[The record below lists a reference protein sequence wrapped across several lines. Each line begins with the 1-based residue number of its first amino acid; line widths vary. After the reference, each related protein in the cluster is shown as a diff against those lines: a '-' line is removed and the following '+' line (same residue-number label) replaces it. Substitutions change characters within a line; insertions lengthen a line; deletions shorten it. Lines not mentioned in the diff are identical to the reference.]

1 MLLLKR
7 MAKKGVGTL
16 MLLWSAALVI
26 VSLAIM
32 YGLSSNILVDL
43 QTSAGGLAVENTS
56 VAYNASAHGLTS
68 IHTFSQW
75 NPTLA
80 IIVIAVVIIGLISLF
95 GVARRMRGGY

>member
-1 MLLLKR
+1 MLLKR

-32 YGLSSNILVDL
+32 YGLMANVLTGIQDT
-43 QTSAGGLAVENTS
+43 QTAGTIAH
-56 VAYNASAHGLTS
+56 NASEHGLTS
-68 IHTFSQW
+68 INTFSQW

-80 IIVIAVVIIGLISLF
+80 IIVVAVVIIGLISLF
-95 GVARRMRGGY
+95 GVARRMKGGY